1 MTETSDANGGAWVK
15 VVKGT
20 PLEVAR
26 IAASIGGSLQ
36 TVHEGQILQ
45 RLLTSAKMPDVWTE
59 LQRKDRKSGRYLH
72 PAIGIEPNRYRDE
85 HELQQ
90 AALGETLCFA
100 YCAARDRVSVSKM
113 CEVEAKRTELKT
125 IADALRECAE
135 QIQHE
140 KNLGLTVST
149 PPSAPLTTAEYY
161 VEQILNL
168 RGASDPLVVKN
179 HRGDP
184 VTRGVQIVI
193 AAFLK
198 DRFGDRLDRTAA
210 TLTAVALGLRS
221 HEVSK
226 RAARSAFSGRGNAQ
240 RSTMR
245 KAGDAV

>member
-1 MTETSDANGGAWVK
+1 MTEAKDVDGGAWVR

-26 IAASIGGSLQ
+26 IAGSIGGSLQ
-36 TVHEGQILQ
+36 TAHEGQILQ
-45 RLLTSAKMPDVWTE
+45 RLLTSAKMRDVWTE
-59 LQRKDRKSGRYLH
+59 LQRKERKSGRYLH
-72 PAIGIEPNRYRDE
+72 PATGLDPNRYRDQDE
-85 HELQQ
+85 MQQ

-113 CEVEAKRTELKT
+113 AEVEAKRTELKY
-125 IADALRECAE
+125 IADALRVCAE
-135 QIQHE
+135 RIQHE
-140 KNLGLTVST
+140 KNLGIAVST
-149 PPSAPLTTAEYY
+149 PPSAPMATAEYY

-168 RGASDPLVVKN
+168 RDAADPLVVKN

-210 TLTAVALGLRS
+210 TLAAVALGLRS
-221 HEVSK
+221 HEVSE
-226 RAARSAFSGRGNAQ
+226 RAARSAFSGR
-240 RSTMR
+240 RR
-245 KAGDAV
+245 HEKAPC